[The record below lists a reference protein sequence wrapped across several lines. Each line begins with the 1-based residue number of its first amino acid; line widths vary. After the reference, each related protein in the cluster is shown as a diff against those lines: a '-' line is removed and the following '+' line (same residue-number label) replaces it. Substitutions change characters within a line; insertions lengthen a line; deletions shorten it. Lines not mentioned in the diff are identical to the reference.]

1 MSIEKVL
8 SETSNLILDTSV
20 LIGYFMEEQLSIFTL
35 LDEYIFNENSSITLY
50 GHNLLKTE
58 VYYIFCRKKGSIE
71 AKDILKKIE
80 NVINIIS
87 ESWLFEKAGQIKCK
101 YPIAFSDCF
110 SISLGIFQ
118 DCPIFFLKE
127 RELSEDII
135 NKINEEYKSKIY
147 AVS

>member
-20 LIGYFMEEQLSIFTL
+20 LIEYFIEEQLSIITL

-50 GHNLLKTE
+50 GHNLLKME
-58 VYYIFCRKKGSIE
+58 LYYIFCRKKGSNE
-71 AKDILKKIE
+71 AEDILKKIE
-80 NVINIIS
+80 NVTNIIS
-87 ESWLFEKAGQIKCK
+87 ESWLYEKAGQIKCK

-127 RELSEDII
+127 KELSEGIVD
-135 NKINEEYKSKIY
+135 KINEEFKAKIY
-147 AVS
+147 TVS

>member
-20 LIGYFMEEQLSIFTL
+20 LIGYFIKEQLSIVTL
-35 LDEYIFNENSSITLY
+35 LDKYIFNKNSSITLY

-58 VYYIFCRKKGSIE
+58 LYYIICRKKGSNE
-71 AKDILKKIE
+71 AKDILIKIE
-80 NVINIIS
+80 NVTNIIS

-101 YPIAFSDCF
+101 YPIALSDCF

-127 RELSEDII
+127 KELSEEII
-135 NKINEEYKSKIY
+135 NKINEEFKTKIY

>member
-20 LIGYFMEEQLSIFTL
+20 LIGYFMEEQLSIITL

-58 VYYIFCRKKGSIE
+58 VYYTVCRKKGSNE

-110 SISLGIFQ
+110 SISLGHFQ

-127 RELSEDII
+127 RELPEAII
-135 NKINEEYKSKIY
+135 NKINEEFKSKIY
-147 AVS
+147 TVS

>member
-1 MSIEKVL
+1 VSIEKVL

-20 LIGYFMEEQLSIFTL
+20 LIGYFMEEQLSIITL

-58 VYYIFCRKKGSIE
+58 VYYTVCRKKGSNE

-110 SISLGIFQ
+110 SISLGHFQ

-127 RELSEDII
+127 RELPEDMI
-135 NKINEEYKSKIY
+135 NKINEEFKSKIY
-147 AVS
+147 TVS

>member
-1 MSIEKVL
+1 VLIEKVL

-20 LIGYFMEEQLSIFTL
+20 LIGYFMEEHLSIITL

-58 VYYIFCRKKGSIE
+58 VYYIVCRKKGSNE
-71 AKDILKKIE
+71 AKNILKQIE
-80 NVINIIS
+80 NVTNIIS

-110 SISLGIFQ
+110 SISLGHFQ

-127 RELSEDII
+127 RELSEDVIY
-135 NKINEEYKSKIY
+135 KINEEFNTKIY
-147 AVS
+147 IVS